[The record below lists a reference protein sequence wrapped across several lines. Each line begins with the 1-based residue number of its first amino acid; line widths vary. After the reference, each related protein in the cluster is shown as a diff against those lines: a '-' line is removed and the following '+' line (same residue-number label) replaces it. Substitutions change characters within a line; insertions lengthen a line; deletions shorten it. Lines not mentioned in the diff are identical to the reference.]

1 MNINNSTANS
11 LTENTNSIP
20 FLKNRLQNI
29 LSTLENID
37 AGNLTKAKTSLEKY
51 KECLE
56 YTLLNNIIEKSAPQS
71 IPSKAADDKTYL
83 FLKIIIE
90 SMPFPVFMKDEDGK
104 YLIINSLEAELFGL
118 DEQEIIGKTDSDFI
132 KNTEEIAIIKKSD
145 EDVIAN
151 NQSIVLPNQNFSLD
165 NGKSYIFKTHKIPF
179 VNPISGRPNILGFSI
194 EVSDTVNLNKLKKII
209 GICSNPYA

>member
-1 MNINNSTANS
+1 MNIDNYTSNTAAENS
-11 LTENTNSIP
+11 NSIP

-29 LSTLENID
+29 LSTLQNID
-37 AGNLTKAKTSLEKY
+37 TGNLTKAKTSLEKY

-71 IPSKAADDKTYL
+71 SAKDSYDKTYL

-90 SMPFPVFMKDEDGK
+90 SMPFPVFMKDGDGR

-118 DEQEIIGKTDSDFI
+118 EEQDIIGKLDSDFV
-132 KNTEEIAIIKKSD
+132 KNADEIAIIKKSD
-145 EDVIAN
+145 EDVLQN
-151 NQSIVLPNQNFSLD
+151 NQSIVLPNQSFSLS

-179 VNPISGRPNILGFSI
+179 INPISGRPNILGFSI

>member
-1 MNINNSTANS
+1 MNIDKA
-11 LTENTNSIP
+11 TENMIEETTDSIS

-29 LSTLENID
+29 LVTLENID
-37 AGNLTKAKTSLEKY
+37 AGNLTKAKSALERY

-56 YTLLNNIIEKSAPQS
+56 YTLLNNIIEKSFPQS
-71 IPSKAADDKTYL
+71 APAKADDKTYL

-90 SMPFPVFMKDEDGK
+90 SMPFPVFMKDEEGR
-104 YLIINSLEAELFGL
+104 YLIINTLEAELFDL
-118 DEQEIIGKTDSDFI
+118 SEKEIIGKKDSDFI
-132 KNTEEIAIIKKSD
+132 KSAEEMAIIKKSD
-145 EDVIAN
+145 EEVLRN
-151 NQSIVLPNQNFSLD
+151 NESIVLPNQSFSLA

-209 GICSNPYA
+209 GICSNPYV